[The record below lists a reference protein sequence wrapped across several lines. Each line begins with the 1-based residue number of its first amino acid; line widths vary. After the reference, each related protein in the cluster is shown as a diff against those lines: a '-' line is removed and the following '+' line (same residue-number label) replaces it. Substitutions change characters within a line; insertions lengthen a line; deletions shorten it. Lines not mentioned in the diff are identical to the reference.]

1 MSGNFLPAKH
11 VVSISSPLFFLLF
24 LTCPF
29 SFVLPSSMKSRDTL
43 IKISSD
49 RLYMIFAF
57 YPSRIDDGC
66 GFWEREINISSRLR
80 QLYMHGCR
88 LRKLESNS
96 LTHDEGMD
104 RYGTEKDVIP
114 LSQCICLFSS
124 IKLRLTIETVNYV
137 IIAGREVTP
146 ANCVLLYGFSKIA
159 CRKFIDFLLAAGG
172 TNYGGI

>member
-1 MSGNFLPAKH
+1 
-11 VVSISSPLFFLLF
+11 
-24 LTCPF
+24 
-29 SFVLPSSMKSRDTL
+29 
-43 IKISSD
+43 
-49 RLYMIFAF
+49 MIFAF

-114 LSQCICLFSS
+114 LSHCICLLSS

-146 ANCVLLYGFSKIA
+146 ANCVSLLWPFEDCLPKVHRLPSRGRRNELWWNLIGVIA
-159 CRKFIDFLLAAGG
+159 RRHRESWIV
-172 TNYGGI
+172 T